1 LFSQFG
7 IFTSVTFLL
16 KMIEMS
22 LSAVYRARSRP
33 ANCEWLEMDFD
44 SPAAASTS
52 PLTEGLTS
60 SQRQAVDFF
69 HGPLLILAGPGS
81 GKTRVITRRIAR
93 LVERGV
99 QPSRILA
106 ITFTNR
112 AAREMQE
119 RVDSLLPGSSV
130 WVSTFHRFC
139 ASVLRRRA
147 NLVGLESNYV
157 IFDKAD
163 QVAVVRQVLSDLDLD
178 VVRASPARIS
188 GRISQIK
195 NSLTGPDEFVRSM
208 DDHMGEPFDL
218 VVAQV
223 YPRYQKALLDSNA
236 VDFDDLLLH
245 VVRLFHENP
254 ELRSD
259 YDRRFDFVL
268 VDEYQDTNAA
278 QYQLV
283 KALSSDIQNVCVT
296 GDPDQSIYAWRGASI
311 GNILNFEH
319 DYPNA
324 SMIRLEQNFR
334 STKSI
339 LRSADRL
346 IAHNRMRKNKSLV
359 TDNDEG
365 EPVRLLTFP
374 DSRNE
379 ADGIARLCRK
389 LVHEDGLRY
398 SDIAIFYRVNSMSRE
413 LELAMTRNRVPLQ
426 IAAGL
431 AFYDR
436 AEIRDLLAYLRL
448 IENPADQ
455 VAFNRVCNKPARGLG
470 KTTQTKLLRW
480 AERNGMGPMEA
491 ARCADQIDDITK
503 TAKVK
508 LKVFSR
514 LMESFSLAHAG
525 SVSALLKKVVVK
537 TGYARSWGS
546 APTEQAIEKKAN
558 VEELINAAA
567 QYDEAHADDPTVSGF
582 LETTSLRNDDDLIEA
597 TSGKVTLMTMHAAKG
612 LEFPVVFVVGIEHGL
627 IPHERSIKSDDPK
640 QIEEERRL
648 LFVGM
653 TRAMKQL
660 FLTTAQ
666 MRAERGTPRIT
677 IPSTFLGET
686 EFVQGDVDADG
697 LAVEEKSVS
706 GFTKKEQGIRERL
719 KLAFEKNN
727 GPVLTTG
734 AALLAGNTDA
744 GLPQTFAMGMRVR
757 HPQYGTGTVTDVTGF
772 LKKQTVTVKFHDDQ
786 RSETFRVAHCPLQ
799 PVGGR

>member
-1 LFSQFG
+1 
-7 IFTSVTFLL
+7 
-16 KMIEMS
+16 
-22 LSAVYRARSRP
+22 
-33 ANCEWLEMDFD
+33 MDFEAH
-44 SPAAASTS
+44 SSASAS
-52 PLTEGLTS
+52 SLTEGLTPA
-60 SQRQAVDFF
+60 QRQAVEYF

-99 QPSRILA
+99 PPARILA

-119 RVDSLLPGSSV
+119 RVDSLLPGSKV

-157 IFDKAD
+157 IFDKSD

-208 DDHMGEPFDL
+208 DEHIGEPFDT

-223 YPRYQKALLDSNA
+223 FPRYQKALLDSNA

-245 VVRLFHENP
+245 VVRLFHDNP
-254 ELRSD
+254 ELRAD

-296 GDPDQSIYAWRGASI
+296 GDPDQSIYAWRGANI
-311 GNILNFEH
+311 GNILNFER

-339 LRSADRL
+339 LKSADRL
-346 IAHNRMRKNKSLV
+346 IAHNKMRKEKSLV
-359 TDNDEG
+359 TDNEEG

-379 ADGIARLCRK
+379 ADGIAQLCPK
-389 LVHEDGLRY
+389 LVHEEGLRY

-413 LELAMTRNRVPLQ
+413 LELAMTRKRVPLQ

-455 VAFNRVCNKPARGLG
+455 VAFNRVSNKPARGLG
-470 KTTQTKLLRW
+470 KKTQQKLQRW
-480 AERNGMGPMEA
+480 AERNGVSSMDA
-491 ARCADQIDDITK
+491 AQQAEQIEDLTK
-503 TAKVK
+503 TAKTK
-508 LKVFSR
+508 LKAFFR
-514 LMESFSLAHAG
+514 LMNGFSLASAG
-525 SVSALLKKVVVK
+525 SVSELLKTVVDK

-546 APTEQAIEKKAN
+546 AATEQAIEKKAN

-567 QYDEAHADDPTVSGF
+567 QYDEVHADDPTLGGF
-582 LETTSLRNDDDLIEA
+582 LETTSLMNDDDLIDSGA
-597 TSGKVTLMTMHAAKG
+597 GKVTLMTMHAAKG
-612 LEFPVVFVVGIEHGL
+612 LEFPVVFVVGLEHGL
-627 IPHERSIKSDDPK
+627 IPHERSIKSDDAK
-640 QIEEERRL
+640 QLEEERRL

-677 IPSTFLGET
+677 IPSTFLSET
-686 EFVQGDVDADG
+686 EFVHGDVEAEQSQGGRND
-697 LAVEEKSVS
+697 
-706 GFTKKEQGIRERL
+706 GFTKKEKDIRERL
-719 KLAFEKNN
+719 KAALQKSN
-727 GPVLTTG
+727 GPMITTG
-734 AALLAGNTDA
+734 AALLAGTGEEA
-744 GLPQTFAMGMRVR
+744 EIPQADSFFSVGMSVR
-757 HPQYGTGTVTDVTGF
+757 HPQYGKGTVTEVSGVA
-772 LKKQTVTVKFHDDQ
+772 KKQTVTVEFQNDS
-786 RSETFRVAHCPLQ
+786 RSETFRAAFCPLQ

>member
-1 LFSQFG
+1 
-7 IFTSVTFLL
+7 
-16 KMIEMS
+16 
-22 LSAVYRARSRP
+22 
-33 ANCEWLEMDFD
+33 MDFE
-44 SPAAASTS
+44 SPTTP
-52 PLTEGLTS
+52 PLTDGLTPA
-60 SQRQAVDFF
+60 QRQAVEFF
-69 HGPLLILAGPGS
+69 DGPLLILAGPGS

-93 LVERGV
+93 LVEQGV
-99 QPSRILA
+99 APTRILA

-119 RVDSLLPGSSV
+119 RVDSLLPGSKV

-147 NLVGLESNYV
+147 SLVGLESNYV
-157 IFDKAD
+157 IFDKSD

-195 NSLTGPDEFVRSM
+195 NSLTGPDEFLRSM
-208 DDHMGEPFDL
+208 DDHIGEPLDT

-223 YPRYQKALLDSNA
+223 FPRYQKALLDSNA

-245 VVRLFHENP
+245 VVRLFHDNP

-268 VDEYQDTNAA
+268 VDEYQDTNVA
-278 QYQLV
+278 QYELV
-283 KALSSDIQNVCVT
+283 TALSSDIQNVCVT
-296 GDPDQSIYAWRGASI
+296 GDPDQSIYAWRGANI
-311 GNILNFEH
+311 ANILNFER

-324 SMIRLEQNFR
+324 SLIRLEQNFR

-339 LRSADRL
+339 LKSADRL
-346 IAHNRMRKNKSLV
+346 IAHNRMRKEKSLV
-359 TDNDEG
+359 TDNEEG

-379 ADGIARLCRK
+379 ADGIAQLCRK
-389 LVHEDGLRY
+389 LFHEDGQRY

-413 LELAMTRNRVPLQ
+413 LELAMTRKRVPLQ

-470 KTTQTKLLRW
+470 KTTQQKLQRW
-480 AERNGMGPMEA
+480 AERNGVSSMDA
-491 ARCADQIDDITK
+491 ARQADQIEDLTK
-503 TAKVK
+503 TAKTK
-508 LKVFSR
+508 LKAFVR
-514 LMESFSLAHAG
+514 LMDGFSLASSG
-525 SVSALLKKVVVK
+525 SVGELLKTVVEK

-546 APTEQAIEKKAN
+546 SATEQAIEKKAN

-567 QYDEAHADDPTVSGF
+567 QYDEANADDPTVGGF
-582 LETTSLRNDDDLIEA
+582 LESTSLMNDDDLIDSA
-597 TSGKVTLMTMHAAKG
+597 AGKVTLMTMHAAKG
-612 LEFPVVFVVGIEHGL
+612 LEFPVVFVVGLEHGL
-627 IPHERSIKSDDPK
+627 IPHERSIKSDDSK
-640 QIEEERRL
+640 QLEEERRL

-660 FLTTAQ
+660 YLTTAQ

-677 IPSTFLGET
+677 IPSTFLSET
-686 EFVQGDVDADG
+686 EFVHGEVEAEQSRGGRGD
-697 LAVEEKSVS
+697 
-706 GFTKKEQGIRERL
+706 GFTKKEKDIRERL
-719 KLAFEKNN
+719 KAALKNSD
-727 GPVLTTG
+727 GPVITTG
-734 AALLAGNTDA
+734 AALLAGTA
-744 GLPQTFAMGMRVR
+744 EEAELPQPDSSFSVGMRVR
-757 HPQYGTGTVTDVTGF
+757 HPRYGNGTVTEVSGVS
-772 LKKQTVTVKFHDDQ
+772 KKQTVTVEFQNDS
-786 RSETFRVAHCPLQ
+786 RSETFRAAFCPLQ

>member
-1 LFSQFG
+1 
-7 IFTSVTFLL
+7 
-16 KMIEMS
+16 
-22 LSAVYRARSRP
+22 
-33 ANCEWLEMDFD
+33 
-44 SPAAASTS
+44 
-52 PLTEGLTS
+52 
-60 SQRQAVDFF
+60 
-69 HGPLLILAGPGS
+69 
-81 GKTRVITRRIAR
+81 
-93 LVERGV
+93 
-99 QPSRILA
+99 
-106 ITFTNR
+106 
-112 AAREMQE
+112 
-119 RVDSLLPGSSV
+119 
-130 WVSTFHRFC
+130 
-139 ASVLRRRA
+139 
-147 NLVGLESNYV
+147 
-157 IFDKAD
+157 
-163 QVAVVRQVLSDLDLD
+163 
-178 VVRASPARIS
+178 
-188 GRISQIK
+188 
-195 NSLTGPDEFVRSM
+195 
-208 DDHMGEPFDL
+208 
-218 VVAQV
+218 
-223 YPRYQKALLDSNA
+223 
-236 VDFDDLLLH
+236 
-245 VVRLFHENP
+245 
-254 ELRSD
+254 
-259 YDRRFDFVL
+259 
-268 VDEYQDTNAA
+268 
-278 QYQLV
+278 
-283 KALSSDIQNVCVT
+283 
-296 GDPDQSIYAWRGASI
+296 
-311 GNILNFEH
+311 
-319 DYPNA
+319 
-324 SMIRLEQNFR
+324 
-334 STKSI
+334 
-339 LRSADRL
+339 
-346 IAHNRMRKNKSLV
+346 
-359 TDNDEG
+359 
-365 EPVRLLTFP
+365 
-374 DSRNE
+374 
-379 ADGIARLCRK
+379 
-389 LVHEDGLRY
+389 
-398 SDIAIFYRVNSMSRE
+398 MSRE

-597 TSGKVTLMTMHAAKG
+597 ASGKVTLMTMHAAKG